1 MRKTVILGTTLVS
14 ILCLQGSVLV
24 RADTTTTVTESSS
37 STEDQSSMV
46 DQDMKNQASTGE
58 YSSTEEIENTS
69 ELASEEKSISE
80 TTTEKEIE
88 SPTTESSTAVKK
100 KPKKVKRVIYA
111 LNNIYKDIDYKLN
124 ADSLDK
130 YNSLVAD
137 GDEWIISGGY
147 DDSQNLDSISSEE
160 SWLISNNVLSRRVK
174 VFAKNSKQQDETVVG
189 LSDFWMMLY
198 KTKYGVIDSRPVVVN
213 NKNDYYYYVSP
224 NVYELY
230 FKELLDKGLINKE
243 DFNDKNGKL
252 FLNDYEQ
259 LSANNLNKADIGWSP
274 GLGYVNSK
282 GKEKNT
288 LGYSVSV
295 DSKKFSCSENKPNY
309 FKNEE
314 LLTLDALKCIET
326 FLRSSEKDMTKLE
339 ASIVSYKYGVS
350 YLSRLSESD
359 KETVQFL
366 VAKGILNFEDQNEL
380 INLYGPL
387 TNDLAYKLLYRVAN
401 EDARFTFSEVQLT
414 DSDSAW
420 QSKGY
425 GEDNIKIATVDN
437 VMYNQT
443 VTDSELQDLLQ
454 YKPEQSTGDD
464 SSDDSDYN
472 YSVDEILGLGH
483 VVNAQAKSKLYKV
496 IKILDCNYNY
506 NYSGISI
513 SKLVADK
520 SSWTQEISDA
530 KQDTITT
537 VDGDDLAVNI
547 ISFKVQAKN
556 YATAVMYVDNN
567 ISLDSDLNVTQAIGY
582 TTVSDD
588 EEEITLISEDTIR
601 ESLPNITIVEDK
613 VLTNT
618 VTGAQAIILTDT
630 GYALVGNQI
639 IVSDTLMETDINGK
653 MYYNLDIICYLLS
666 NAQLRSITTKELY
679 VVENAKSEKTVDFYS
694 SLNVKLGQVY
704 TLKRGNTR
712 YYNASN
718 ISGVS
723 KLIRKFTVI
732 DGDDKIPVYFILNL
746 SYVVPSLEL
755 FENYKLDSFNDADNS
770 LAKMSEVFYTKPTT
784 TALADWWDSNYGMT
798 NSLCNFMYG
807 TKGVEY
813 VKSGYVV
820 PSMVVLR
827 TSAIKDN
834 TISSIFTSNGFQPD
848 ATTKKYCESST
859 KWWKKYYG
867 NCMSTDYLNALANQS
882 RTIRFYDGKKSGS
895 GMDYESKYYVTDSGI
910 VYESVGAD
918 DRITYKDKSLKIK
931 TRTSSQVTINKD
943 TVFNYGGNE
952 WIFLGTTAD
961 GSKYKIIPN
970 FTVAAFNV
978 ATVGSSSGE
987 LYQSTANTSVS
998 DSWNKTVSNVDKLYS
1013 RYFNDGMT
1021 CNAQMSWSEHPA
1033 ATDLF
1038 GYSKSLTDK
1047 SFYYVYGNTIVTA
1060 DGVAKA
1066 KAQGNSIKM
1075 LGNSS
1080 GNFSGGLLSMIDGK
1094 HLRICP
1100 ILYLDTDKY
1109 SFYSISGDFHLV
1121 EGNVAKTLNLN
1132 NVFTVGLSKNVSD
1145 SIVAKY
1151 TNTVELNSLVQG
1163 QKVMIG
1169 DIVYT
1174 CKNDSTGN
1182 VCFVSDPITDTTLVS
1197 SLVGSASNN
1206 DNDAIK
1212 SKIIALFVGQKV
1224 QYGGLS
1230 YNLGSFIEDAK
1241 IGDRITDDAD
1251 KLLYCS
1257 GKSYYVYSN
1266 GTSYSDLTRS
1276 CSSVVIQLK
1285 FSKGLLV
1292 MPLTSKL
1299 ADYTLLYRSTISGND
1314 KLDDIPFYG
1323 ENLSYTSEGD
1333 YDLTLGKSKYRI
1345 SQFYRETKDNFRKMM
1360 KDAFAGDLIN
1370 FIWAIIFYFASYVT
1384 IILWVLYVILHYG
1397 IGLKILQVVSLPV
1410 GKDRV
1415 FRRGFDIV
1423 KILSLGIYDLDSDP
1437 TLARTVITSFCSF
1450 VVAFAI
1456 VAWIPH

>member
-1 MRKTVILGTTLVS
+1 MCVRKLTILSATLVS
-14 ILCLQGSVLV
+14 ALCLQGSVSI
-24 RADTTTTVTESSS
+24 RAGNTTTVTTTEVQSSM
-37 STEDQSSMV
+37 EDQSSTEEVKSAVEM
-46 DQDMKNQASTGE
+46 D
-58 YSSTEEIENTS
+58 STEITSSEITT
-69 ELASEEKSISE
+69 EETAESS
-80 TTTEKEIE
+80 TTEKATE
-88 SPTTESSTAVKK
+88 SPTTESPAVSKK
-100 KPKKVKRVIYA
+100 KTQSKKVKRVIYA
-111 LNNIYKDIDYKLN
+111 LNNIYKDIDYKLDQ
-124 ADSLDK
+124 DSLDK

-137 GDEWIISGGY
+137 GNAWIIAGSY
-147 DDSQNLDSISSEE
+147 DDSQNLNSVSSEE
-160 SWLISNNVLSRRVK
+160 SWLISNNILSRRVK
-174 VFAKNSKQQDETVVG
+174 VFTKDSVQQDETKIG

-198 KTKYGVIDSRPVVVN
+198 KTKYGVIDSRPVVVS

-252 FLNDYEQ
+252 FLGDYGQ
-259 LSANNLNKADIGWSP
+259 LSSNNLNEAGVGWSP
-274 GLGYVNSK
+274 GLGYANSK
-282 GKEKNT
+282 GKEKNV
-288 LGYSVSV
+288 LGYSIPVN
-295 DSKKFSCSENKPNY
+295 SKKFSCSENKPNY

-350 YLSRLSESD
+350 YLSKLSESD

-366 VAKGILNFEDQNEL
+366 VAKGILNFEDQSEM

-387 TNDLAYKLLYRVAN
+387 TNELAYKLLYRVAN
-401 EDARFTFSEVQLT
+401 QDARFTFSEVQLT

-420 QSKGY
+420 QNKGY
-425 GEDNIKIATVDN
+425 GEDSIKIATVDN
-437 VMYNQT
+437 VMYDQT

-464 SSDDSDYN
+464 GSDDSDYN

-506 NYSGISI
+506 NYSGVSI

-530 KQDTITT
+530 KQDNITT
-537 VDGDDLAVNI
+537 VDGDDLTVNI
-547 ISFKVQAKN
+547 ITFKVQAKN

-567 ISLDSDLNVTQAIGY
+567 ISLDSDLNVTQAVGY

-588 EEEITLISEDTIR
+588 NEEITLISEDTIR

-618 VTGAQAIILTDT
+618 VTGAQAVILTDT

-653 MYYNLDIICYLLS
+653 VYYNLDIICYLLS
-666 NAQLRSITTKELY
+666 NAQLRSLTTKELY
-679 VVENAKSEKTVDFYS
+679 IVENAKSEKTVDFYS
-694 SLNVKLGQVY
+694 SLDVKLGQVY

-755 FENYKLDSFNDADNS
+755 FENYKLDSFNDSDNS
-770 LAKMSEVFYTKPTT
+770 LAKMSEIFYTKPTT
-784 TALADWWDSNYGMT
+784 TALVDWWDSNYGMT

-867 NCMSTDYLNALANQS
+867 NCMSTDYLNALANQT
-882 RTIRFYDGKKSGS
+882 RTIKFYDGKKSGS
-895 GMDYESKYYVTDSGI
+895 GMDYESKFYVTDSGI

-918 DRITYKDKSLKIK
+918 DRITYKDKSLRIK
-931 TRTSSQVTINKD
+931 TRTSSQATINKD
-943 TVFNYGGNE
+943 TVFSYGGNE

-987 LYQSTANTSVS
+987 LYQSTANANVS
-998 DSWNKTVSNVDKLYS
+998 DSWNATVNNVDKLYS
-1013 RYFNDGMT
+1013 RYFSDSMT
-1021 CNAQMSWSEHPA
+1021 CSTQMTWNDHPA
-1033 ATDLF
+1033 AADLF

-1047 SFYYVYGNTIVTA
+1047 DFYYVYGNTIVTA

-1075 LGNSS
+1075 LSNSS
-1080 GNFSGGLLSMIDGK
+1080 GNSSGGLLSVIDGK

-1109 SFYSISGDFHLV
+1109 SFYSVSGDFHLV
-1121 EGNVAKTLNLN
+1121 EGNIAKTLNLN
-1132 NVFTVGLSKNVSD
+1132 NVFTVGMSRSVSD

-1163 QKVMIG
+1163 QKVIIG

-1182 VCFVSDPITDTTLVS
+1182 VCFVSDPITDIALVS
-1197 SLVGSASNN
+1197 SLVSSAGNN

-1212 SKIIALFVGQKV
+1212 SKIVALFVGQKI

-1241 IGDRITDDAD
+1241 IGDKIADGAD

-1266 GTSYSDLTRS
+1266 GTSYTDLTRS
-1276 CSSVVIQLK
+1276 CTSAVIQLK
-1285 FSKGLLV
+1285 FSNGLLV
-1292 MPLTSKL
+1292 MPLNSKL

-1345 SQFYRETKDNFRKMM
+1345 SQFYRETKDNFKKMM

-1384 IILWVLYVILHYG
+1384 IILWILYVILHYG

-1437 TLARTVITSFCSF
+1437 SLARTVITSFCSF

>member
-1 MRKTVILGTTLVS
+1 MQEQLFSMPLYFRRKETYEYLVEGSVTKTVSLDSAGKPVEPANCVAKDASVSNKAQTVNVISLETKVLVDSTKTNVAPADEKVDVTDTVTLHNLVAGTKFTLVGKVS
-14 ILCLQGSVLV
+14 DGENMLTEDVHQT
-24 RADTTTTVTESSS
+24 DTVTLDGLTKGERFTLKGVVYNK
-37 STEDQSSMV
+37 STRKPMLV
-46 DQDMKNQASTGE
+46 DGKQVTNSIDFTAKGN
-58 YSSTEEIENTS
+58 
-69 ELASEEKSISE
+69 SEEVALKYQYNGLKSDAYHKDKNDDLVSF
-80 TTTEKEIE
+80 
-88 SPTTESSTAVKK
+88 V
-100 KPKKVKRVIYA
+100 Y
-111 LNNIYKDIDYKLN
+111 LYKDGILID
-124 ADSLDK
+124 
-130 YNSLVAD
+130 
-137 GDEWIISGGY
+137 
-147 DDSQNLDSISSEE
+147 
-160 SWLISNNVLSRRVK
+160 
-174 VFAKNSKQQDETVVG
+174 
-189 LSDFWMMLY
+189 
-198 KTKYGVIDSRPVVVN
+198 
-213 NKNDYYYYVSP
+213 
-224 NVYELY
+224 
-230 FKELLDKGLINKE
+230 KEE
-243 DFNDKNGKL
+243 DFDSFDQTIKL
-252 FLNDYEQ
+252 PSCGT
-259 LSANNLNKADIGWSP
+259 SASDGI
-274 GLGYVNSK
+274 
-282 GKEKNT
+282 
-288 LGYSVSV
+288 
-295 DSKKFSCSENKPNY
+295 
-309 FKNEE
+309 
-314 LLTLDALKCIET
+314 
-326 FLRSSEKDMTKLE
+326 TKL
-339 ASIVSYKYGVS
+339 
-350 YLSRLSESD
+350 
-359 KETVQFL
+359 
-366 VAKGILNFEDQNEL
+366 
-380 INLYGPL
+380 
-387 TNDLAYKLLYRVAN
+387 
-401 EDARFTFSEVQLT
+401 
-414 DSDSAW
+414 
-420 QSKGY
+420 
-425 GEDNIKIATVDN
+425 
-437 VMYNQT
+437 
-443 VTDSELQDLLQ
+443 
-454 YKPEQSTGDD
+454 
-464 SSDDSDYN
+464 
-472 YSVDEILGLGH
+472 H
-483 VVNAQAKSKLYKV
+483 V
-496 IKILDCNYNY
+496 
-506 NYSGISI
+506 G
-513 SKLVADK
+513 
-520 SSWTQEISDA
+520 
-530 KQDTITT
+530 
-537 VDGDDLAVNI
+537 
-547 ISFKVQAKN
+547 
-556 YATAVMYVDNN
+556 YATA
-567 ISLDSDLNVTQAIGY
+567 
-582 TTVSDD
+582 
-588 EEEITLISEDTIR
+588 
-601 ESLPNITIVEDK
+601 
-613 VLTNT
+613 
-618 VTGAQAIILTDT
+618 
-630 GYALVGNQI
+630 LV
-639 IVSDTLMETDINGK
+639 
-653 MYYNLDIICYLLS
+653 
-666 NAQLRSITTKELY
+666 
-679 VVENAKSEKTVDFYS
+679 
-694 SLNVKLGQVY
+694 
-704 TLKRGNTR
+704 
-712 YYNASN
+712 
-718 ISGVS
+718 
-723 KLIRKFTVI
+723 
-732 DGDDKIPVYFILNL
+732 
-746 SYVVPSLEL
+746 
-755 FENYKLDSFNDADNS
+755 
-770 LAKMSEVFYTKPTT
+770 
-784 TALADWWDSNYGMT
+784 DWWDSNYGMT

-867 NCMSTDYLNALANQS
+867 NCMSTDYLNALANQT
-882 RTIRFYDGKKSGS
+882 RTIKFYDGKKSGS
-895 GMDYESKYYVTDSGI
+895 GMDYESKFYVTDSGI

-918 DRITYKDKSLKIK
+918 DRITYKDKSLRIK

-943 TVFNYGGNE
+943 TVFSYGGNE

-987 LYQSTANTSVS
+987 LYQSAANANVS
-998 DSWNKTVSNVDKLYS
+998 DSWNMTVNNVDKLYS
-1013 RYFNDGMT
+1013 RYFSDSMT
-1021 CNAQMSWSEHPA
+1021 CGTQMTWNDHPA

-1047 SFYYVYGNTIVTA
+1047 DFYYVYGNTIVTA

-1075 LGNSS
+1075 LSNSS
-1080 GNFSGGLLSMIDGK
+1080 GNSSGGLLSVIDGK

-1109 SFYSISGDFHLV
+1109 SFYSVSGDFHLV
-1121 EGNVAKTLNLN
+1121 EGNIAKTLNLN
-1132 NVFTVGLSKNVSD
+1132 NIFTVGLSKSVSD

-1163 QKVMIG
+1163 QKVIIG

-1182 VCFVSDPITDTTLVS
+1182 VCFVSDPITDTALVS
-1197 SLVGSASNN
+1197 SLVSSADNN

-1212 SKIIALFVGQKV
+1212 SKIVALFVGQKV

-1241 IGDRITDDAD
+1241 IGDKIADGAD

-1276 CSSVVIQLK
+1276 CTSVVIQLK
-1285 FSKGLLV
+1285 FSNGLLV

-1345 SQFYRETKDNFRKMM
+1345 SQFYRETKDNFKKMM

-1437 TLARTVITSFCSF
+1437 SLARTVITSFCSF